1 MYELIGCAESPA
13 LPALSKGNGTRMAD
27 MYAPRKEG
35 GARISEFQTWAKCL
49 DAASTSDVLYC
60 RTLSTPRPRYKVNAV
75 GTQQNAVSSRVP
87 GAPKKKIEK
96 EEEKDLDQLPTACL
110 TNTNTQHYFQIKML
124 P

>member
-1 MYELIGCAESPA
+1 
-13 LPALSKGNGTRMAD
+13 

-35 GARISEFQTWAKCL
+35 GARISEFHTWAKCL

-87 GAPKKKIEK
+87 GAPRKKTKK
-96 EEEKDLDQLPTACL
+96 EKDTVLISCPACL
-110 TNTNTQHYFQIKML
+110 WKQQQRRNTNTTLFPNQNVTLK
-124 P
+124 